1 MGFYETRIL
10 PHLVRHACGLER
22 IRRQR
27 ERVVPLA
34 RGRVLEIGLG
44 AGHNLALYDPARV
57 SQVWGLEPSAQMRRL
72 AEPAAR
78 TAGVDFEFSFLDA
91 PGEHVPLP
99 DGSVDTVV
107 VTYTLCTVPDPEAVV
122 REMAR
127 VLRPGGEVLFCEHG
141 VAPDASVRRWQDRIT
156 PIWKRLAGGCHLN
169 RNPRD
174 LIAAGG
180 FDVSGVEAG
189 YVPGWRPA
197 SYNYWGRC
205 ARR

>member
-44 AGHNLALYDPARV
+44 AGHNLPLYDPARV
-57 SQVWGLEPSAQMRRL
+57 SRVWGLEPSPEMRRL
-72 AEPAAR
+72 AGPAVR
-78 TAGVDFEFSFLDA
+78 SLGFEFEFLDA
-91 PGEHVPLP
+91 PGERVPLP

-127 VLRPGGEVLFCEHG
+127 VLRPGGEALFCEHG
-141 VAPDASVRRWQDRIT
+141 AAPDASVRRWQDRIT

-180 FDVSGVEAG
+180 FDVAGVETG